1 MIYSGKIYRILIVFS
16 IFLFACESKEEL
28 KNSAKNLKD
37 SEINTPQNKDLA
49 LTSFETDSIAK
60 LVLYKAGRYPLNSEK
75 RRNIL
80 DSAITKH
87 PKIAYLYQQRVMPL
101 YKEDKDELGL
111 PFLEKAAALDPEKWL
126 DYMAFMKCI
135 FSKNYKDAIVDFNK
149 ALELNGE
156 SYVMDHSYYFYLG
169 LCNLQLN
176 AFEKAKDFFEK
187 SIAQS
192 VKEDG
197 EEWIHFTD
205 LMYLGIANYEL
216 NNFEEAIKIFD
227 EALLLQPKFSDVKY
241 YKAICLGRIGE
252 IEKAE
257 KTFIEAKEDFIND
270 DIMYEDNTIYERYP
284 YQVRKSWFG
293 L

>member
-1 MIYSGKIYRILIVFS
+1 MKTQHLFL
-16 IFLFACESKEEL
+16 IFLSVLVFACQSKEESKVSENRKVKKKSNFNTSPLDRYSL
-28 KNSAKNLKD
+28 KNEEYQKVLDSLILKE
-37 SEINTPQNKDLA
+37 SNEAYNYQQKAML
-49 LTSFETDSIAK
+49 
-60 LVLYKAGRYPLNSEK
+60 LYK
-75 RRNIL
+75 
-80 DSAITKH
+80 
-87 PKIAYLYQQRVMPL
+87 Q
-101 YKEDKDELGL
+101 DKDELGL
-111 PFLEKAAALDPEKWL
+111 PFLEKAAELNPVKYI

-149 ALELNGE
+149 ALALNGE

-176 AFEKAKDFFEK
+176 EFEKAKILFEK

-216 NNFEEAIKIFD
+216 ENFNEAIKDFD
-227 EALLLQPKFSDVKY
+227 EALILQPKFSDVKY
-241 YKAICLGRIGE
+241 YKAHCLAGNGE
-252 IEKAE
+252 FEKARE
-257 KTFIEAKEDFIND
+257 TLLEAKEDFLND
-270 DIMYEDNTIYERYP
+270 DILYEDNTIYERYP

>member
-1 MIYSGKIYRILIVFS
+1 MLYSQKIFAIFVIFS
-16 IFLFACESKEEL
+16 ALLLNCNSKEEL
-28 KNSAKNLKD
+28 KSRAEILGNSKTEKH
-37 SEINTPQNKDLA
+37 SELNTQ
-49 LTSFETDSIAK
+49 
-60 LVLYKAGRYPLNSEK
+60 PLNAYAVKTEYYQK
-75 RRNIL
+75 IL
-80 DSAITKH
+80 DSLILKN
-87 PKIAYLYQQRVMPL
+87 PNEAYNYQQKAMLL
-101 YKEDKDELGL
+101 YKQDKDELGL
-111 PFLEKAAALDPEKWL
+111 PFLEKAAALDPVKYV

-149 ALELNGE
+149 SLALNGE

-176 AFEKAKDFFEK
+176 EFEKAKDYFEK

-192 VKEDG
+192 IKEDG

-227 EALLLQPKFSDVKY
+227 EALILQPKFSDVKY
-241 YKAICLGRIGE
+241 YKSRCLRRLGE
-252 IEKAE
+252 IEKAKNMFE
-257 KTFIEAKEDFIND
+257 ESKKDFLND
-270 DIMYEDNTIYERYP
+270 DILYEDNTIYERYP

>member
-1 MIYSGKIYRILIVFS
+1 MF
-16 IFLFACESKEEL
+16 FNCNNKEQQ
-28 KNSAKNLKD
+28 K
-37 SEINTPQNKDLA
+37 SEIEVKVDFK
-49 LTSFETDSIAK
+49 SDSIATAIVK
-60 LVLYKAGRYPLNSEK
+60 ESYQFGLNSEA
-75 RRNIL
+75 RRKFL
-80 DSAITKH
+80 DSAIIKN
-87 PKIAYLYQQRVMPL
+87 PNMAYLYQQRAMPL
-101 YKEDKDELGL
+101 YKENKDELGL
-111 PFLEKAAALDPEKWL
+111 PYLEKAAALNPVKWL

-169 LCNLQLN
+169 LCYLQLN
-176 AFEKAKDFFEK
+176 EFETAKVFFEK

-197 EEWIHFTD
+197 EEWIHFND

-216 NNFEEAIKIFD
+216 NNYKEAIKIFD
-227 EALLLQPKFSDVKY
+227 EALLLQPKFSDVKFY
-241 YKAICLGRIGE
+241 QAICLARIGE
-252 IEKAE
+252 GDKAE
-257 KTFIEAKEDFIND
+257 LKFKEAKEDFIND
-270 DIMYEDNTIYERYP
+270 DIMYEDNSIYERYP

>member
-1 MIYSGKIYRILIVFS
+1 
-16 IFLFACESKEEL
+16 
-28 KNSAKNLKD
+28 
-37 SEINTPQNKDLA
+37 
-49 LTSFETDSIAK
+49 
-60 LVLYKAGRYPLNSEK
+60 
-75 RRNIL
+75 
-80 DSAITKH
+80 
-87 PKIAYLYQQRVMPL
+87 MPL

-111 PFLEKAAALDPEKWL
+111 PFLEKAAALDPLKWI

-216 NNFEEAIKIFD
+216 NNLEEAINIFD
-227 EALLLQPKFSDVKY
+227 EALVLQPKFSDVKF
-241 YKAICLGRIGE
+241 YKAICLGKIGE

-257 KTFIEAKEDFIND
+257 AMFKEAKEDFIND

>member
-1 MIYSGKIYRILIVFS
+1 MKTQNLFIIFIS
-16 IFLFACESKEEL
+16 IFFFNCDNKAESKIDEKL
-28 KNSAKNLKD
+28 F
-37 SEINTPQNKDLA
+37 SEK
-49 LTSFETDSIAK
+49 EVDSITNSVMDK
-60 LVLYKAGRYPLNSEK
+60 TSTLYLNSEE
-75 RRNIL
+75 RRAVL
-80 DSAITKH
+80 DSAITQY
-87 PKIAYLYQQRVMPL
+87 PNIAYFYQQRAMPL
-101 YKEDKDELGL
+101 YKQDKDELGL
-111 PFLEKAAALDPEKWL
+111 PFLEKAAELNPVKYI

-135 FSKNYKDAIVDFNK
+135 FSKNYKDAIVDFER

-176 AFEKAKDFFEK
+176 EFEKAKVFFEK

-205 LMYLGIANYEL
+205 LMYLGIAQYEL
-216 NNFEEAIKIFD
+216 KDFNEAIKNFD
-227 EALLLQPKFSDVKY
+227 KALILQPKFSDAKY
-241 YKAICLGRIGE
+241 YKAHSLAG
-252 IEKAE
+252 IEEFDKAKE
-257 KTFIEAKEDFIND
+257 TLLEAKEDFLND
-270 DIMYEDNTIYERYP
+270 DILYEDNTIYERYP

>member
-1 MIYSGKIYRILIVFS
+1 ML
-16 IFLFACESKEEL
+16 
-28 KNSAKNLKD
+28 
-37 SEINTPQNKDLA
+37 
-49 LTSFETDSIAK
+49 
-60 LVLYKAGRYPLNSEK
+60 LYK
-75 RRNIL
+75 
-80 DSAITKH
+80 
-87 PKIAYLYQQRVMPL
+87 Q
-101 YKEDKDELGL
+101 DKDELGL
-111 PFLEKAAALDPEKWL
+111 PFLEKAAALEPEKWL

-149 ALELNGE
+149 ALALNGE

-169 LCNLQLN
+169 LCYLQLN
-176 AFEKAKDFFEK
+176 EFEIAKGFFEK

-216 NNFEEAIKIFD
+216 NNFEEVIKMFD

-241 YKAICLGRIGE
+241 YKTNCLGRLGE

-257 KTFIEAKEDFIND
+257 IMFAEAKEDFIND

>member
-1 MIYSGKIYRILIVFS
+1 MMYSYKTCVLLAFFS
-16 IFLFACESKEEL
+16 VFLFTCENKEGL
-28 KNSAKNLKD
+28 KNSAKNLNE
-37 SEINTPQNKDLA
+37 SELKIEQTDGVS

-60 LVLYKAGRYPLNSEK
+60 LVLSKTGGYPLNSER

-80 DSAITKH
+80 DSAIAKH
-87 PKIAYLYQQRVMPL
+87 PKIAYLYQQRAMPL

-111 PFLEKAAALDPEKWL
+111 PFLEKAAALDPEKWI